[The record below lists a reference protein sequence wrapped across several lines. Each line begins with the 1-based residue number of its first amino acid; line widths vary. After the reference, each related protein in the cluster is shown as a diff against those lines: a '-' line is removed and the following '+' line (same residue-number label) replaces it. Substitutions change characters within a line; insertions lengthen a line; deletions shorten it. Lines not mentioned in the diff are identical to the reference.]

1 MGRSRSSR
9 PAARPAPRR
18 APAPVQ
24 SRRSAPAPARTQAA
38 PAPAHQSSS
47 SGGGMMSGLMST
59 VAQGMAFGTGSAIA
73 HRAVGAV
80 AGSFSGGSDSSD
92 ASQQQEAASAPQDH
106 QAAQPPQQN
115 QCGADQKAFLEC
127 LNSNSNDISSCQFYL
142 DQFKQCQVQQQSAFM

>member
-18 APAPVQ
+18 APAPAQ
-24 SRRSAPAPARTQAA
+24 SRRAAPAPAHAQAA

-47 SGGGMMSGLMST
+47 GGGLMSGLMST
-59 VAQGMAFGTGSAIA
+59 VAQGMAFGTGSAVA

-80 AGSFSGGSDSSD
+80 AGSFSGISE
-92 ASQQQEAASAPQDH
+92 APQQQQSALASH
-106 QAAQPPQQN
+106 ENQAAQPPQEN

-142 DQFKQCQVQQQSAFM
+142 DQFKQCQLNQSSTFM